1 MEANPEPL
9 PGLPIWIGLVSSF
22 GTIATSSYFLV
33 EHHDRPILLADVPLT
48 GIALGL
54 LGFLAFVFLALR
66 RHDEAESI
74 DAGAWRRIEAEGGA
88 GDETSL
94 ASALKEE
101 EEQALGKRANEQ
113 IAKSTAVLILAAI
126 GGVLGAFL
134 LDLGLVPGLLVVLLT
149 PYLAWS
155 AYWGNVCVSERYF
168 PAEHTGFREGIGF
181 DKGGK
186 KFLRFSAAL
195 YGVLGGGAIEFS
207 RKRGRAA
214 RVASEAAKLAMQ
226 EAERA
231 VEERSGNGQQVVEED
246 PQGAH

>member
-9 PGLPIWIGLVSSF
+9 PGLPIWIGLVSSV
-22 GTIATSSYFLV
+22 GTMATSSYVLV
-33 EHHDRPILLADVPLT
+33 EHDDRPILLADVPLT
-48 GIALGL
+48 GITLGFL
-54 LGFLAFVFLALR
+54 AFLAFVFLALR
-66 RHDEAESI
+66 RYDEAESI
-74 DAGAWRRIEAEGGA
+74 DAGASRRIKAEEGA
-88 GDETSL
+88 SEETGL
-94 ASALKEE
+94 ASALEEE
-101 EEQALGKRANEQ
+101 EEQALGKRASEQ
-113 IAKSTAVLILAAI
+113 IAKSTAFLILAAI

-134 LDLGLVPGLLVVLLT
+134 FDLGLVPGLLAVVLT

-168 PAEHTGFREGIGF
+168 PAEHSGFGESVGF

-186 KFLRFSAAL
+186 KFLRFSAVL

-214 RVASEAAKLAMQ
+214 RAASEAAKRATQ

-231 VEERSGNGQQVVEED
+231 VEELSGDGQQAVEGD
-246 PQGAH
+246 PQGAR